1 MTQPG
6 FPAYGSPYGPVSGA
20 PHDSHGSHGPGG
32 SVPPYSIPSPGP
44 NPGRPQRSPL
54 PFIIGGAGAFLVL
67 LAAAGGGAAL
77 WKMRSKSVALPV
89 DAKMLPSQTSGVSTQ
104 LIEAT
109 REPDE
114 RVKRAY
120 IAAELGAEV
129 CRPGLQNPARRI
141 EGLGGG
147 STRAAKDL
155 FFQKKSIDEMRALLE
170 CGSVLEGSLESPY
183 QAVITVEND
192 LKRSQHI
199 AVGHFSITDLPRK
212 SGFTPF
218 SYRGVAGFCRT
229 QGDDRGAGLFGATS
243 TSPPGVCDESSFGG
257 FAQGTT
263 WFLGDRA
270 ALETMAGSVK
280 SPKEDLNARLAA
292 LKDASAATQG
302 LPVVRIQA
310 QPKSAREFFVAPCM
324 FGASH
329 SAVPFTQFLDGC
341 FPAKGQDR
349 ALEAIDAKIKAAAYE
364 TDTDLKKAKA
374 FQGNIVFVA
383 RDDES
388 ARDVEREVKDVVAD
402 WRIHV
407 DDNDD
412 KLVILSNEFA
422 VTAGQKKFAAVA
434 DNYFKALKGA
444 KVTRKGRTV
453 RVAFRE
459 ALSKADLVALDE
471 ADRSTV
477 EKRRA
482 TAEILDAIQAK
493 KPVPQ
498 PALAKLVGPQW
509 ATFLTGP
516 APVEAPPSVRLSM
529 SADECRKLQARVA
542 PFTTSS
548 FFSTDARLMFFSHKF
563 ANCATRPPEVDDV
576 QRACLAS
583 FKTADE
589 YARCA
594 AADLGATIPRGQPP
608 ESEFGDR
615 RTKR

>member
-1 MTQPG
+1 MP
-6 FPAYGSPYGPVSGA
+6 SNGPV
-20 PHDSHGSHGPGG
+20 GPGG
-32 SVPPYSIPSPGP
+32 PGAP
-44 NPGRPQRSPL
+44 RRSALPL
-54 PFIIGGAGAFLVL
+54 ILGGAGVLLVL
-67 LAAAGGGAAL
+67 VAAAGGGAAYWL
-77 WKMRSKSVALPV
+77 TRSKSVALPV
-89 DAKMLPSQTSGVSTQ
+89 DAKMLPSQTSGISTQ

-120 IAAELGAEV
+120 VAAELGAEI
-129 CRPGLQNPARRI
+129 CRPGLSNPARRI
-141 EGLGGG
+141 EGIGGG

-170 CGSVLEGSLESPY
+170 CGSVLQGSLESPY

-192 LKRSQHI
+192 EKRPQHI
-199 AVGHFSITDLPRK
+199 AVGHFSIKDLPRK

-218 SYRGVAGFCRT
+218 SYRGLDGFCRT
-229 QGDDRGAGLFGATS
+229 QGEERTGS
-243 TSPPGVCDESSFGG
+243 CDEGSFGG
-257 FAQGTT
+257 FSQGTT
-263 WFLGDRA
+263 WFLGDRT
-270 ALETMAGSVK
+270 ALETMASSVK

-292 LKDASAATQG
+292 LKDASSATQG

-310 QPKSAREFFVAPCM
+310 QPKSSREFFVAPCM

-329 SAVPFTQFLDGC
+329 SAVPFTQFLEGC
-341 FPAKGQDR
+341 FPSKGEER

-364 TDTDLKKAKA
+364 TDGDLKKAKA

-388 ARDVEREVKDVVAD
+388 AKEVEREVKDVVAD
-402 WRIHV
+402 WRIHIEE
-407 DDNDD
+407 NDD
-412 KLVILSNEFA
+412 KLIVQSNEFA
-422 VTAGQKKFAAVA
+422 ITAGHKKFAAVA

-453 RVAFRE
+453 RVAMRE
-459 ALSKADLVALDE
+459 GLSKADLVALDE

-498 PALAKLVGPQW
+498 PALAKLVGSQW

-516 APVEAPPSVRLSM
+516 APFEPPPSVRVPM
-529 SADECRKLQARVA
+529 SSDECHKLQARVSG
-542 PFTTSS
+542 FSTSS

-563 ANCATRPPEVDDV
+563 ANCAVHPPEVDDV
-576 QRACLAS
+576 QRACLLS
-583 FKTADE
+583 FKTSDE

-594 AADLGATIPRGQPP
+594 AADLGATVPRGQPP

-615 RTKR
+615 RLKR

>member
-1 MTQPG
+1 MNQPG
-6 FPAYGSPYGPVSGA
+6 YSAY
-20 PHDSHGSHGPGG
+20 G
-32 SVPPYSIPSPGP
+32 SVPPYSMPANPPVAHAGPSAAS
-44 NPGRPQRSPL
+44 RSALPL
-54 PFIIGGAGAFLVL
+54 VLGGAGAFLVL
-67 LAAAGGGAAL
+67 LAAVGGGAAFWL
-77 WKMRSKSVALPV
+77 TRSKSVALPV
-89 DAKMLPSQTSGVSTQ
+89 DAKMLPSQTTGISTQ

-109 REPDE
+109 RETDD
-114 RVKRAY
+114 RVKRTY
-120 IAAELGAEV
+120 VAAELGAEV
-129 CRPGLQNPARRI
+129 CRPGTANPARRI
-141 EGLGGG
+141 EGIGGG
-147 STRAAKDL
+147 STRAAKEL
-155 FFQKKSIDEMRALLE
+155 FFQKKSLDEMRALLE
-170 CGSVLEGSLESPY
+170 CGSVLQGSLESPY

-192 LKRSQHI
+192 EKRPQHI

-218 SYRGVAGFCRT
+218 SYRGASGFCRT
-229 QGDDRGAGLFGATS
+229 QGEDRSGTCDDT
-243 TSPPGVCDESSFGG
+243 SFGG

-263 WFLGDRA
+263 WFLGDRGS
-270 ALETMAGSVK
+270 LETMASSVQN
-280 SPKEDLNARLAA
+280 PKEDLNARLAA
-292 LKDASAATQG
+292 LKDAASATQG

-310 QPKSAREFFVAPCM
+310 QPKSSREFFVAPCM

-329 SAVPFTQFLDGC
+329 SAVPFTQFLEGC
-341 FPAKGQDR
+341 FPSKGSER

-364 TDTDLKKAKA
+364 TDGDLKKAKA

-388 ARDVEREVKDVVAD
+388 AKEVEREVKDVVSD
-402 WRIHV
+402 WRIHIEE
-407 DDNDD
+407 NDD
-412 KLVILSNEFA
+412 KLIVQSNEFA
-422 VTAGQKKFAAVA
+422 VTTGQKKFAAVA

-453 RVAFRE
+453 RVAMRE
-459 ALSKADLVALDE
+459 GLSKADLLALDD
-471 ADRSTV
+471 ADRSTA

-498 PALAKLVGPQW
+498 GPLAKLVGPQW
-509 ATFLTGP
+509 AAFLTGP
-516 APVEAPPSVRLSM
+516 APLEAPPSVKLPM
-529 SADECRKLQARVA
+529 SADECKKLQSRVSA
-542 PFTTSS
+542 FSTSS

-563 ANCATRPPEVDDV
+563 ANCAVHPPEVDEV

-608 ESEFGDR
+608 ESDFGDR
-615 RTKR
+615 RLKR

>member
-1 MTQPG
+1 MPSHT
-6 FPAYGSPYGPVSGA
+6 PA
-20 PHDSHGSHGPGG
+20 
-32 SVPPYSIPSPGP
+32 PSAV
-44 NPGRPQRSPL
+44 PGRSALPL
-54 PFIIGGAGAFLVL
+54 ILGGGGALLVL
-67 LAAAGGGAAL
+67 LAAIGGGTAFWL
-77 WKMRSKSVALPV
+77 TRSKSVALPV
-89 DAKMLPSQTSGVSTQ
+89 DAKMLPSQTSGISTQ

-109 REPDE
+109 REPDA

-120 IAAELGAEV
+120 VAAELGAEV

-141 EGLGGG
+141 EGIGGG

-170 CGSVLEGSLESPY
+170 CGSVLQGSLESPY
-183 QAVITVEND
+183 QAVITVDND
-192 LKRSQHI
+192 EKRPQHI

-218 SYRGVAGFCRT
+218 SYKGLDGFCRT
-229 QGDDRGAGLFGATS
+229 QGDDRAGS
-243 TSPPGVCDESSFGG
+243 CDETSFGG
-257 FAQGTT
+257 FAKGTT
-263 WFLGDRA
+263 WFLGDRS
-270 ALETMAGSVK
+270 ALETMASSVK
-280 SPKEDLNARLAA
+280 NPKEDLNARLSA
-292 LKDASAATQG
+292 LKDAANATQG
-302 LPVVRIQA
+302 LPVVSIQS
-310 QPKSAREFFVAPCM
+310 QPKSSREFFVAPCM
-324 FGASH
+324 FGATH
-329 SAVPFTQFLDGC
+329 SAVPFTQFLEGC
-341 FPAKGQDR
+341 FPSKGEER

-364 TDTDLKKAKA
+364 TDGDLVKAKA

-388 ARDVEREVKDVVAD
+388 AKEVEREVKDVVAD
-402 WRIHV
+402 WRVHIEE
-407 DDNDD
+407 NDD
-412 KLVILSNEFA
+412 KLIVQSNEFA
-422 VTAGQKKFAAVA
+422 VTTGHKKFAAVA

-453 RVAFRE
+453 RVALRE

-471 ADRSTV
+471 ADRSTA

-493 KPVPQ
+493 KAVPQ
-498 PALAKLVGPQW
+498 PALAKLVGSQW

-516 APVEAPPSVRLSM
+516 APLEAPPSVKAPM
-529 SADECRKLQARVA
+529 SADECRKLQSRVSS
-542 PFTTSS
+542 FSTSS
-548 FFSTDARLMFFSHKF
+548 FSSTDARLMFFSHKF
-563 ANCATRPPEVDDV
+563 ANCAVRPADVDDV
-576 QRACLAS
+576 QRACLAV

-615 RTKR
+615 RNKR

>member
-6 FPAYGSPYGPVSGA
+6 FPAYGSPLGPVSGQPYGA
-20 PHDSHGSHGPGG
+20 HG
-32 SVPPYSIPSPGP
+32 SVPPYAIPTPGP
-44 NPGRPQRSPL
+44 NPGRPQRSAL
-54 PFIIGGAGAFLVL
+54 PFIVGGAGAFLVL
-67 LAAAGGGAAL
+67 LAAAGGGVAL
-77 WKMRSKSVALPV
+77 WTMRSKSVALPV
-89 DAKMLPSQTSGVSTQ
+89 DAKMLPSQTSGISTQ

-120 IAAELGAEV
+120 VAAELGAEV

-155 FFQKKSIDEMRALLE
+155 FFQKRSIDEMRALLE

-183 QAVITVEND
+183 QAVITVDND
-192 LKRSQHI
+192 LKRPQHI

-218 SYRGVAGFCRT
+218 SYRGIDGFCRT
-229 QGDDRGAGLFGATS
+229 QGEDRSAGLFGAIT
-243 TSPPGVCDESSFGG
+243 TSPPGTCDETSFGG

-280 SPKEDLNARLAA
+280 NPKEDLNARLAA
-292 LKDASAATQG
+292 LKDASSATQG

-310 QPKSAREFFVAPCM
+310 QPKSSREFFVAPCM

-329 SAVPFTQFLDGC
+329 SAVPFMQFLEGC
-341 FPAKGQDR
+341 FPSKGQER

-364 TDTDLKKAKA
+364 TDGDLPKAKA

-383 RDDES
+383 RDDQS
-388 ARDVEREVKDVVAD
+388 AREVERGVKDVVAD
-402 WRIHV
+402 WRVHV
-407 DDNDD
+407 EENDD
-412 KLVILSNEFA
+412 KLIVQSREFA
-422 VTAGQKKFAAVA
+422 TTAGQKKFAAIA
-434 DNYFKALKGA
+434 DDYFNALKGA

-459 ALSKADLVALDE
+459 ALSKEDLVAFED
-471 ADRSTV
+471 ADRTTA

-498 PALAKLVGPQW
+498 LALAKLVGPQW
-509 ATFLTGP
+509 AAFLTGP
-516 APVEAPPSVRLSM
+516 APVEAPPSLRAPM

-542 PFTTSS
+542 SFSPSS

-563 ANCATRPPEVDDV
+563 ASCAVRPPEVDDA
-576 QRACLAS
+576 QRACLAA

-615 RTKR
+615 RAKR